1 MRNQWMLGVMTALAC
16 FAAEATAQ
24 DRKAPRRAAGAS
36 LLTVQTDAAA
46 SCRVVDSLGA
56 SRTKEFGSPATIALP
71 SRQAG
76 DQVVCVRDGRE
87 TRAAVPTTGRR
98 VDLAIGG
105 ATAAAS
111 PVRRLVTRAEVHP
124 YPGTMRLTAKAEQDL
139 VWLRQRYEEG
149 RITERDYFA
158 HRRDVIARGASIET
172 PRATRRATA
181 SAPVAPNAGTPAPE
195 APRPLAGRGAR
206 TG

>member
-1 MRNQWMLGVMTALAC
+1 MRSRWMLGVVTALAC
-16 FAAEATAQ
+16 LAAEATAQ

-46 SCRVVDSLGA
+46 SCRVVDSHGA

-87 TRAAVPTTGRR
+87 TRAAVPSTGRR
-98 VDLAIGG
+98 VDLALGG
-105 ATAAAS
+105 ATVAAS
-111 PVRRLVTRAEVHP
+111 PVRRLVKGADVHP
-124 YPGTMRLTAKAEQDL
+124 YPGTMRLTVKAEQDL

-158 HRRDVIARGASIET
+158 HRRDVIARGGSLET
-172 PRATRRATA
+172 PRRTAA
-181 SAPVAPNAGTPAPE
+181 SAPAASRTAAPAAETPRSLTGRSARAG
-195 APRPLAGRGAR
+195 
-206 TG
+206 

>member
-1 MRNQWMLGVMTALAC
+1 MRMRWMLGVMTALAC
-16 FAAEATAQ
+16 FAVEATAQ

-36 LLTVQTDAAA
+36 LLTVRTDAAA
-46 SCRVVDSLGA
+46 SCRVVDAHGA

-98 VDLAIGG
+98 VDLALGG
-105 ATAAAS
+105 ATVAAS
-111 PVRRLVTRAEVHP
+111 PVRRLVTGADVHP

-158 HRRDVIARGASIET
+158 HRRDVIARGASLET
-172 PRATRRATA
+172 PRRTAA
-181 SAPVAPNAGTPAPE
+181 SAPAASKAGTPAPE
-195 APRPLAGRGAR
+195 TPRPLTGRGAR